1 MKPVKK
7 DAPRQARRERTLTRL
22 ENYLKGGVKNQKSD
36 PQDRLVGYKKNGQP
50 IYKQRGRE
58 TGKMVPFEQKD
69 IDRIKR
75 DIAILKSR
83 LGKSEVVDG
92 YKRV

>member
-7 DAPRQARRERTLTRL
+7 DAPRQERRKRTLSRL
-22 ENYLKGGVKNQKSD
+22 ENYLQGGVKVIKVEEQSLNKGAQ
-36 PQDRLVGYKKNGQP
+36 PGHRLSTKLVEK
-50 IYKQRGRE
+50 
-58 TGKMVPFEQKD
+58 TVPFEQKD